1 MPPVRALMVVAV
13 LSSLPV
19 WARPAVLLFSA
30 VGTPAS
36 LTLSGRVLKHA
47 PSGGTSAFSK
57 NLRNL
62 TSSNWEGASVEVA
75 WGDRKVNTVS
85 GHDGNFTVTLSG
97 AEKPF
102 AIGFSTAE
110 AHVDGADVGIGTV
123 NIVSTKAPFFVVS
136 DFDDTLAVTNVVDGA
151 GMLKAA
157 LTQDAK
163 TQPVV
168 EGMSDFY
175 ACLEEDKGDRPGFAL
190 VSGSPAQY
198 VNRVRDFLTGHKFP
212 VFGIY
217 LRDLSPATLSNYKQP
232 VIRSLLKEIPNA
244 VVMVGDSGEHDPEV
258 YSQMRDEFP
267 ERVKAIYIRDAG
279 HAEDKKRFKDMFLFK
294 TPIEAAF
301 DAIAKGLV
309 SRQCVETRFKK
320 ESK

>member
-1 MPPVRALMVVAV
+1 MPPVRAIMVVAV
-13 LSSLPV
+13 LLGLPG

-47 PSGGTSAFSK
+47 PSSGSSALSK
-57 NLRNL
+57 NLRKL
-62 TSSNWEGASVEVA
+62 VSSNWEGASVELRY
-75 WGDRKVNTVS
+75 GDRKVNTVS
-85 GHDGNFTVTLSG
+85 GHDGNFSVTLSG

-110 AHVDGADVGIGTV
+110 AHVDGADVGIATV
-123 NIVSTKAPFFVVS
+123 NIISTKAPFFVVS
-136 DFDDTLAVTNVVDGA
+136 DFDDTLAVTNVVDGP

-157 LTQDAK
+157 LTQDAT

-168 EGMSDFY
+168 EGMADFY
-175 ACLEEDKGDRPGFAL
+175 TCLEEDKGDRPGFAL

-198 VNRVRDFLTGHKFP
+198 INRVRDFLTGHKFP
-212 VFGIY
+212 VFGVY

-232 VIRSLLKEIPNA
+232 VIRALLKELPNA
-244 VVMVGDSGEHDPEV
+244 VVLVGDSGEHDPEV
-258 YSQMRDEFP
+258 YAQMRTEFP

-279 HAEDKKRFKDMFLFK
+279 RAEDAKRFAGMFLFK
-294 TPIEAAF
+294 QAVEAAR
-301 DAIAKGLV
+301 DAVTKGLATK
-309 SRQCVETRFKK
+309 QCVDQRFATEKK
-320 ESK
+320 